1 MGDTGELFDKF
12 KQKFCLWC
20 TFSQFHNHDF
30 LKELIVIKSLI
41 TKLSSSIIYLNY
53 NPLYFPSYQK
63 CFAFFYFF
71 AAPTMYGLPYPF
83 PQTYHLGET
92 LQMVRGRG
100 RVLPS
105 SEKNA
110 HFPHQKYSLTK
121 LQFPIQASIRAAVIT
136 VVSFFQ
142 LQALCT
148 DISC

>member
-1 MGDTGELFDKF
+1 MGDTGKLFDKF

-41 TKLSSSIIYLNY
+41 TKLPSWIISLDY
-53 NPLYFPSYQK
+53 NLLYFSSYQK
-63 CFAFFYFF
+63 CFAFFYFSCCPHHVWT
-71 AAPTMYGLPYPF
+71 ALSLPPNLPF
-83 PQTYHLGET
+83 GENP
-92 LQMVRGRG
+92 VDGAGEG

-136 VVSFFQ
+136 VVSFF
-142 LQALCT
+142 
-148 DISC
+148 